1 MIVSY
6 ALLGLLVMGLSA
18 GFGLLI
24 QYEEYLASFA
34 EFRSFVDF
42 FFSDLSGNMLLLLGT
57 FVGLASFFLL
67 LTYLWHT
74 YLRRL
79 LFPELDGRNPGN
91 SSELASMERQLL
103 AQIQTVRRELEEQIS
118 AREATLSFSDGEDFK
133 EIAEGIVQEK
143 IDKQLSGQIVETLG
157 ERVAQQ
163 AADHAKRKEVRQF
176 LNDLFNSSRTR
187 IGDQAKSAEDAA
199 RLFRWVGLFLAF
211 AGIIL
216 AGVNLIIFY
225 TDVLLQSGISGAESS
240 AASDA
245 GSSGDAN
252 ALESKVVTDAI
263 LGSLRTLPFTFPFII
278 LAEVLAL
285 IMFRYQSKSL
295 EMMRYFANE
304 VTTLSLRQA
313 GALLIAEHGT
323 KKQVEDLSIELLK
336 SERNIIM
343 RKDEKTIEL
352 AHNRDE
358 DAMLNSRVSK
368 LEDIFRREGSSSN
381 KGSE

>member
-1 MIVSY
+1 
-6 ALLGLLVMGLSA
+6 MGLSA
-18 GFGLLI
+18 AFGLLLRFEDYRLTFI
-24 QYEEYLASFA
+24 ESGSL
-34 EFRSFVDF
+34 VDF
-42 FFSDLSGNMLLLLGT
+42 FSRNLADNTPLLLGT
-57 FVGLASFFLL
+57 FVGLVSFLLL
-67 LTYLWHT
+67 LTYSWRT

-79 LFPELDGRNPGN
+79 LFPELDRRNQDN
-91 SSELASMERQLL
+91 SSELASMERQLS

-118 AREATLSFSDGEDFK
+118 AGETTLPFSDGQNFREV
-133 EIAEGIVQEK
+133 AEGIVQEK
-143 IDKQLSGQIVETLG
+143 LDKQLSGQIVETLG

-176 LNDLFNSSRTR
+176 LNDLFNNSRTR

-199 RLFRWVGLFLAF
+199 RLFRRVGLFLAF

-225 TDVLLQSGISGAESS
+225 ADVSSQGGISGSESS
-240 AASDA
+240 APSGA
-245 GSSGDAN
+245 GSSTDAD
-252 ALESKVVTDAI
+252 APESNGVTDAI
-263 LGSLRTLPFTFPFII
+263 LRSLRTLPFTFPFII

-323 KKQVEDLSIELLK
+323 RKQVEDLSIELLK

-352 AHNRDE
+352 AQNRDE
-358 DAMLNSRVSK
+358 DAMLT
-368 LEDIFRREGSSSN
+368 
-381 KGSE
+381 